1 MRNAIFQI
9 NKPATLQ
16 KVIAALDELATD
28 IKDIGDI
35 YEYLLSKLS
44 QAGANGQFL
53 TPRHIID
60 LMVELM

>member
-35 YEYLLSKLS
+35 YDYLLLKLS

-60 LMVELM
+60 MMVELM

>member
-35 YEYLLSKLS
+35 MNIYCQNYPRQGQMVNFLLHVISL
-44 QAGANGQFL
+44 
-53 TPRHIID
+53 I
-60 LMVELM
+60 